1 MKKLFLTLLMCCMF
15 FSFSSCDED
24 DVAGF
29 VPDFDVTLKA
39 TEIIPVK
46 VDQTDGEWVSF
57 TNEAP
62 ISIVNNDTKDYL
74 NKIKSVKLTKL
85 SYKIKNFEG
94 DDNGQVEASFNVHNQ
109 LSLMNAFR
117 VRTAAENGTIYEIKE
132 LQELNRIATALRERN
147 TVMVKYQGKALCD
160 NAAMNFDV
168 EVQYEAV
175 ITIDP

>member
-1 MKKLFLTLLMCCMF
+1 MC

-24 DVAGF
+24 DVAAF
-29 VPDFDVTLKA
+29 VPDFDVNLKG

-57 TNEAP
+57 TSEAP

-117 VRTAAENGTIYEIKE
+117 VRTAAENGTVYEIK
-132 LQELNRIATALRERN
+132 
-147 TVMVKYQGKALCD
+147 
-160 NAAMNFDV
+160 
-168 EVQYEAV
+168 
-175 ITIDP
+175 